1 MRNLIRSLL
10 TATVATLLTVAA
22 MPAVAHAQY
31 PSQRGQPRTPFGTAD
46 FAKLHWL
53 QGDWAGTAPDE
64 SPLYVRCKFT
74 SDSTA
79 DITYYRDP
87 SFAQPSGASR
97 LYLSVGRVYH
107 AYGPNRWGAAHVGTD
122 GVVFVPQVSTRSNLQ
137 WDYVSPDEWK
147 ATQRSGVGGHEH
159 VTVYDMKRVR

>member
-1 MRNLIRSLL
+1 MPNLIRSLL
-10 TATVATLLTVAA
+10 AAAAVTLVAVVAV
-22 MPAVAHAQY
+22 PAVAHAQY

-46 FAKLHWL
+46 LAKLQWL

-64 SPLYVRCKFT
+64 SPLFVRCKFT

-79 DITYYRDP
+79 EITYYRDQAF
-87 SFAQPSGASR
+87 SQPSGQSR

-107 AYGPNRWGAAHVGTD
+107 AFGPNRWGASHIGPD
-122 GVVFVPQVSTRSNLQ
+122 GVVFVPQVGSRSNLQ
-137 WDYVSPDEWK
+137 WDYVSADEWK

-159 VTVYDMKRVR
+159 VTVYDLKRVR